1 MGLGC
6 VAIPALVA
14 EIMDGTGHANAGPG
28 GVMTAYGAGASLSPL
43 LAGLVAQDLG
53 FAASLVALAIVAAT
67 GLAMWMVGRRAL
79 GMRSPLR
86 QTGPASAEPV

>member
-1 MGLGC
+1 
-6 VAIPALVA
+6 
-14 EIMDGTGHANAGPG
+14 
-28 GVMTAYGAGASLSPL
+28 MTAYGAGASLSPL